1 LFRQGLFYKTHDKGE
16 KEMEGKGNKNL
27 VGKDEALSAIPT
39 DKRQHWITPA
49 MIFGGLEFTIPV
61 LMVGATLA
69 GAFGMS
75 SIFWVLLVALFLF
88 QWIGNAIAGYI
99 GAKTGRSSSVI
110 ARTSFGAQQARF
122 IVGLTIFIVSLGWW
136 ALQTAV
142 AGNAIS
148 AMIGI
153 DYENEIF
160 SWAIVTIIVG
170 FLFAIPSIIGY
181 GSMKW
186 TDYIAVPAGL
196 ILIIG
201 GIFYSLQNTGWE
213 TITSWKPESSMTFL
227 TAISLVIGVNVSQ
240 WVIASDYT
248 RYAKP
253 KVKDNIL
260 IPLGIIAVGFPLF
273 YVGAIMSVGVGDA
286 DIVNVMMNLGFP
298 VWGFLILWFATWT
311 SQLVNNYS
319 MGLALANMLN
329 VNSNKGR
336 ALLTLGGTVIAII
349 IALAGILDYFT
360 DFLNM
365 TALVYPAI
373 AGVMMADFFF
383 LRKQQ
388 WSDNN
393 GWNWMATIAMVV
405 GILVGYLTQY
415 VNTFGIPAVQS
426 LIAAGIVYL
435 VAMKIKASVKPDQ
448 FTKVDANLTENAADT
463 SVEFIG

>member
-1 LFRQGLFYKTHDKGE
+1 MENQGIT
-16 KEMEGKGNKNL
+16 NA
-27 VGKDEALSAIPT
+27 VGKDEALAAIPAG
-39 DKRQHWITPA
+39 KRQHWLTPA

-75 SIFWVLLVALFLF
+75 QIFWILLVSLFVV

-110 ARTSFGAQQARF
+110 ARTSFGAAQARF
-122 IVGLTIFIVSLGWW
+122 IVGMTIFIVSLGWW

-148 AMIGI
+148 AMLGI
-153 DYENEIF
+153 DYQNEILP
-160 SWAIVTIIVG
+160 WAIVTIVVG
-170 FLFAIPSIIGY
+170 LLFAIPSIIGY

-196 ILIIG
+196 LLIIG
-201 GIFYSLQNTGWE
+201 GIFYALQNTGWS
-213 TITSWKPESSMTFL
+213 TIMAWRPEPSMTFL
-227 TAISLVIGVNVSQ
+227 AALSLVIGINVSQ

-253 KVKDNIL
+253 KVKDNVL

-319 MGLALANMLN
+319 MGLAMANIFN

-336 ALLTLGGTVIAII
+336 AILTLIGTLLAII
-349 IALAGILDYFT
+349 VALAGILDYFM
-360 DFLNM
+360 DFLYM

-383 LRKQQ
+383 IRKQQ
-388 WSDNN
+388 WTDNK
-393 GWNWMATIAMVV
+393 GWNWMATIALVAGV
-405 GILVGYLTQY
+405 LVGYFTQY
-415 VNTFGIPAVQS
+415 VNSFGLPAVQS
-426 LIAAGIVYL
+426 LFAAGIVYF
-435 VAMKIKASVKPDQ
+435 VAMKVKAAVKPDH
-448 FTKVDANLTENAADT
+448 FTVPIESSKSVDELHEEGKP
-463 SVEFIG
+463 V

>member
-1 LFRQGLFYKTHDKGE
+1 ME
-16 KEMEGKGNKNL
+16 KQNAKNSVGN
-27 VGKDEALSAIPT
+27 DEALAAIPS
-39 DKRQHWITPA
+39 DKRQHWMTPA

-69 GAFGMS
+69 GSFGMS
-75 SIFWVLLVALFLF
+75 EIFWILLVSLFVI
-88 QWIGNAIAGYI
+88 QWLGNAVAGYI

-110 ARTSFGAQQARF
+110 ARSSFGAAQARF
-122 IVGLTIFIVSLGWW
+122 IVGVTIFVVSLGWW

-148 AMIGI
+148 AMLGI
-153 DYENEIF
+153 DYENEVIP
-160 SWAIVTIIVG
+160 WAIVTIVIG
-170 FLFAIPSIIGY
+170 LIFAIPSIIGY

-196 ILIIG
+196 LLIVG
-201 GIFYSLQNTGWE
+201 GIFYALQNTGWD
-213 TITSWKPESSMTFL
+213 IIMSWRPEPSMTFL
-227 TAISLVIGVNVSQ
+227 AALSLVIGINVSQ

-260 IPLGIIAVGFPLF
+260 IPLGIVAVGFPLF
-273 YVGAIMSVGVGDA
+273 FVGAIMSVGIGDA

-319 MGLALANMLN
+319 MGLAMANIFN

-336 ALLTLGGTVIAII
+336 AILTFIGTIIAII
-349 IALAGILDYFT
+349 IALAGILDYFM
-360 DFLNM
+360 DFLYM
-365 TALVYPAI
+365 TALIYPAI

-383 LRKQQ
+383 IRKQQ
-388 WSDNN
+388 WVDNK
-393 GWNWMATIAMVV
+393 GWNWMATIALVV
-405 GILVGYLTQY
+405 GVIVGYMTQY

-426 LIAAGIVYL
+426 LFASGIVYFA
-435 VAMKIKASVKPDQ
+435 AMKVKALVRPDH
-448 FTKVDANLTENAADT
+448 FTAVAESKTINKVLKDENEL
-463 SVEFIG
+463 V